1 MWPAVSYMFQSTRP
15 HGARRPFLKPLRWV
29 SGFNPRART
38 GRDPPGRCGP
48 PCPICFNPR
57 ARTGRDS
64 LQRADSTLRKS
75 FNPRARTGRDVT
87 GRPPCTSTGV
97 SIHAPARGATCCIRM
112 AFLLLRFQSTRPH
125 GARRAMLNINED
137 DLKFQS
143 TRPHG
148 ARLPTLWP
156 VRRTHTV
163 SIHAPARGATA
174 WRQALRGVVR
184 RFNPRARTGRDGM
197 LITQPH
203 HCKKSFAIANLRALS
218 RKNGKDHDRRS
229 DASTKTTACRNA
241 NLRGG
246 QRSLGV
252 RGTRAGAA
260 NCSRGAR

>member
-1 MWPAVSYMFQSTRP
+1 MWRIGPNKVSIHAPAR
-15 HGARRPFLKPLRWV
+15 GATVVAGEVAAEL
-29 SGFNPRART
+29 
-38 GRDPPGRCGP
+38 
-48 PCPICFNPR
+48 
-57 ARTGRDS
+57 
-64 LQRADSTLRKS
+64 
-75 FNPRARTGRDVT
+75 
-87 GRPPCTSTGV
+87 GV
-97 SIHAPARGATCCIRM
+97 SIHAPARGATCRGLCARGLPHVSIHAPARG
-112 AFLLLRFQSTRPH
+112 ATNPELDTQGAWHVSIHAPARGATLAGRQARPAAAPVSIH
-125 GARRAMLNINED
+125 APARGATGA
-137 DLKFQS
+137 DLEQEVDEKFQS

-148 ARLPTLWP
+148 ARL
-156 VRRTHTV
+156 RRA
-163 SIHAPARGATA
+163 IHGDERD
-174 WRQALRGVVR
+174 

-260 NCSRGAR
+260 NCGRGTR